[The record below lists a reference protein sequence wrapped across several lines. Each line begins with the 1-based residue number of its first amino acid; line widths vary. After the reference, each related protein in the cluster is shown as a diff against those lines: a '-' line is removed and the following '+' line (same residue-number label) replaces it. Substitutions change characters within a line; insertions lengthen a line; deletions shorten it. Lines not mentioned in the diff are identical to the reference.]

1 MSSMMSLTWWHWVW
15 RFESSSSLPSDASP
29 SSTKKRT
36 TIKKIFFTHREAM
49 SKPFQSFL
57 FVLLAPSRISLFGV
71 FCSLPRR
78 DKTTLLEAKV
88 AHAQTC
94 FITFLQVNRWRSFR
108 LNVIKPHKPHEYKS
122 FCVFSSNEKN
132 LTAVEFTPYTEFFNA
147 WTFSEIDFMILG
159 QKLADDENCPECR
172 AERNRNIWS

>member
-29 SSTKKRT
+29 SSTKKEDDD
-36 TIKKIFFTHREAM
+36 KKIFFTRREAM

-108 LNVIKPHKPHEYKS
+108 LNVITKS
-122 FCVFSSNEKN
+122 VSKSYYRTRYMTHIIWLMSIRVFVFSQVTKK
-132 LTAVEFTPYTEFFNA
+132 F
-147 WTFSEIDFMILG
+147 
-159 QKLADDENCPECR
+159 
-172 AERNRNIWS
+172 